1 MTLERPGPH
10 WAECDRNLSQ
20 IGLWEEAGSSLGAVD
35 SARRPGPRIVA
46 RFLVLGYLC
55 ACTGPGYVPPD
66 FKARERDFPA
76 PELPPFALSAGQ
88 SPAADG
94 GAGSNA
100 DRPGGIPAPQ
110 NQTAEAL
117 PGETPQPSGQ
127 SGSDV
132 PADAPQATTL
142 LRLDE
147 VLESVY
153 TRYPPYLS
161 VLLETELASAA
172 VQQALGAFDTNF
184 FAKAGRNFTGFYSS
198 TVGQALLEQ
207 PLWMGGSLYGG
218 YRISDGLLPDYYEAR
233 TQTGGELAV
242 GGRFPLLRD
251 REFDARRLKLRQ
263 EEIDQ
268 SLAEPRIAQG
278 RVDFVLAATRT
289 YNQWVAEGQRL
300 RIARELLELATRRV
314 SAINRGVERQFL
326 AAIDRTD
333 NERLIVQRQL
343 LLVRA
348 ERGVQ
353 QASLALS
360 LFLRSPDDEPI
371 VPDPARLPGSFEP
384 EPAPDWSRFQE
395 EVEAALARR
404 PELRRIELL
413 IDRTRADQDLA
424 DNQLQP
430 NLDLK
435 LDASQDIDDS
445 PYKDLNELELFAG
458 LEFKLPIQ
466 RRAAR
471 GRLRQAT
478 TELERLAI
486 ERSFARDRVLNDIA
500 DALSAWQAAFGQLE
514 QAQRNVTLAQELV
527 QAEERAFE
535 LGRSDLLRINL
546 RETQLAD
553 ARIAQL
559 EAQLAA
565 QQAAATYRAALAL
578 DALPR

>member
-1 MTLERPGPH
+1 VLEL
-10 WAECDRNLSQ
+10 A
-20 IGLWEEAGSSLGAVD
+20 SLGLLIGCV
-35 SARRPGPRIVA
+35 GPS
-46 RFLVLGYLC
+46 Y
-55 ACTGPGYVPPD
+55 TPPD
-66 FKARERDFPA
+66 FRERERDFPPPQVPTFARPDAATQNKAADQSTGPSAATGGLAIAPDQVAPPPQTNAAPDRSTIAPSNGDSGA
-76 PELPPFALSAGQ
+76 PETS
-88 SPAADG
+88 
-94 GAGSNA
+94 
-100 DRPGGIPAPQ
+100 
-110 NQTAEAL
+110 E
-117 PGETPQPSGQ
+117 
-127 SGSDV
+127 
-132 PADAPQATTL
+132 QATEKPPALT
-142 LRLDE
+142 LDE

-207 PLWMGGSLYGG
+207 PLWMGGSVYGG
-218 YRISDGLLPDYYEAR
+218 YRVSDGLLPDYYEAR

-268 SLAEPRIAQG
+268 ALAEPRIAQG
-278 RVDFVLAATRT
+278 RIDFVLAATRT
-289 YNQWVAEGQRL
+289 YNQWLAEGRRL
-300 RIARELLELATRRV
+300 EIARELLGLATKRV
-314 SAINRGVERQFL
+314 EDINRGVERQFL
-326 AAIDRTD
+326 AGIDRTD
-333 NERLIVQRQL
+333 NERLIVQRQIL
-343 LLVRA
+343 VVRA
-348 ERGVQ
+348 ERGLQ
-353 QASLALS
+353 QAALALS
-360 LFLRSPDDEPI
+360 LFLRSSDDEPI
-371 VPDPARLPGSFEP
+371 VPDPRRLPAGFEAS
-384 EPAPDWSRFQE
+384 PAPDWSRFQDE
-395 EVEAALARR
+395 AVEALARR

-424 DNQLQP
+424 ENQIQP
-430 NLDLK
+430 NLDVK
-435 LDASQDIDDS
+435 IDASQDIDDS
-445 PYKDLNELELFAG
+445 PYKDLNEFELFAG

-478 TELERLAI
+478 TELERLGI

-500 DALSAWQAAFGQLE
+500 DALSAWQAAYNQLE
-514 QAQRNVTLAQELV
+514 QARRNVSLAEELV
-527 QAEERAFE
+527 QAEQRAFE

-546 RETQLAD
+546 REIQLAD
-553 ARIAQL
+553 ARIADL